1 MMPRARAGWARGEG
15 RRRHSRADKRASH
28 AQTRACGG
36 PPRRRWLRQSGPGRP
51 PGGRLCLRRTLVLLV
66 RLFLLVLLV
75 LLVAVA
81 LEPGLGARLEDG
93 SDPLHVRPRG
103 ASLLEGL
110 LKRTGLD
117 WLKAP
122 VRPVVRVVVGD
133 VEPLGV
139 RWFGAGH
146 VAGDPAW
153 ERLAAVVPFE
163 VGTPQPRWNRR
174 NLANEAASSSMVRLV
189 VLYRPALRREG
200 GQQGHAI
207 SCVRH

>member
-1 MMPRARAGWARGEG
+1 MMPRARAGWAGGEG

-36 PPRRRWLRQSGPGRP
+36 PPRRRWRRQSGPGRP
-51 PGGRLCLRRTLVLLV
+51 PGGRLCLRT
-66 RLFLLVLLV
+66 LFLLVLLV

-93 SDPLHVRPRG
+93 SDPLHLRPHG

-110 LKRTGLD
+110 LKRIGLD

-122 VRPVVRVVVGD
+122 VRPAVRVVVGD

-139 RWFGAGH
+139 RRFGAGH
-146 VAGDPAW
+146 VAGDPAG
-153 ERLAAVVPFE
+153 ERLATVVPFE

-207 SCVRH
+207 SH